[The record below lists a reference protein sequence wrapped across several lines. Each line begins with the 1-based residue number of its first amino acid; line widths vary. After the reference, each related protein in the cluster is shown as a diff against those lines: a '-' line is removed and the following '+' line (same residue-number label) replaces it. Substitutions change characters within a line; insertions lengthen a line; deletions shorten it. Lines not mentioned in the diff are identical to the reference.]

1 MVSPSLSLSCSLSL
15 LYSTLALM
23 VSKGVDSVARR
34 LSQPYL
40 GFGVLMRLSLSRTAT
55 PREVRLPSLI
65 VVVAVYDME
74 TSYIQYPGQY
84 ENVLKGFEALLS
96 SSKNI
101 ALCPCSFSL
110 VHFQVEGD
118 VVTPKSTE
126 AWKGQDSSKWIDFSN
141 VNGLIIDEG
150 GQIDGSGSVWWNSCK
165 VKCCLRP
172 TALSIHN
179 CNNLQLTGIRHLNS
193 ARNHISI
200 NNSNHNHIF
209 NVNIDA
215 PLDSP
220 NINGIDVSQS
230 SYTLIQHSTIAIGDD
245 CIAMN
250 NAHHMLTWYTKCPG
264 FLAQPVSKVQV
275 STTTVKENMMVT
287 GCFQGE
293 LICKNLKHHGVL
305 FHGKITTDDN
315 AITNVVGVYTKS
327 SNIYVSSY
335 GKLLVVLGDS
345 TECLLAV

>member
-1 MVSPSLSLSCSLSL
+1 
-15 LYSTLALM
+15 
-23 VSKGVDSVARR
+23 
-34 LSQPYL
+34 
-40 GFGVLMRLSLSRTAT
+40 
-55 PREVRLPSLI
+55 
-65 VVVAVYDME
+65 E
-74 TSYIQYPGQY
+74 TFM
-84 ENVLKGFEALLS
+84 LKPLQFS
-96 SSKNI
+96 
-101 ALCPCSFSL
+101 CPCSFSL

-209 NVNIDA
+209 NVNITA

-230 SYTLIQHSTIAIGDD
+230 SYTLIQHSTIAIGKR
-245 CIAMN
+245 
-250 NAHHMLTWYTKCPG
+250 H
-264 FLAQPVSKVQV
+264 
-275 STTTVKENMMVT
+275 
-287 GCFQGE
+287 
-293 LICKNLKHHGVL
+293 
-305 FHGKITTDDN
+305 
-315 AITNVVGVYTKS
+315 
-327 SNIYVSSY
+327 
-335 GKLLVVLGDS
+335 
-345 TECLLAV
+345 